1 MNYEWIWSFWEL
13 LGWGEWEL
21 GGTGIYGE
29 GIYGVWRGNRGGL
42 RDCSGN
48 SLNFPRRVAHAYV
61 TKKES
66 GFPCEHGIRFL
77 SLSRSHLVIT
87 TILK

>member
-1 MNYEWIWSFWEL
+1 MGMVF
-13 LGWGEWEL
+13 LGIVEL
-21 GGTGIYGE
+21 GRMGIRGYGDLWGGDLWGIE
-29 GIYGVWRGNRGGL
+29 GESRGL